1 MKHLIRSVAPGSV
14 GAELGLE
21 PGDAI
26 LSINGTEV
34 EDILDYYFLTADDTF
49 TLEIETK
56 QGETVTCEV
65 EKDSDEELGLGF
77 ADEFMGCYK
86 HCANKCIFCF
96 IDQLPKGMRDS
107 LYFKDDDSRLSFL
120 NGNYITMTNMA
131 EKDFEKIVRYHMS
144 PINVSVHTTNPELRV
159 RMLKNPRA
167 AEVMDRLRALAE
179 AGIVLNGQIVLCK
192 GVNDGAELD
201 RTLSDLCALCPAMQ
215 SLSIVP
221 VGLSDHRE
229 GLYPLEP
236 FTKEDAEA
244 LIAQVA
250 PYREAMYEK
259 TGLHL
264 VHLADEFYSLAGLM
278 PPEADAYDGYLQIEN
293 GVGMMRLFID
303 EAREAIREAG
313 EAIREAAGSADRTAD
328 SDARATSTDRASS
341 PADKGGK
348 LTLVTAPTAAPYI
361 ARIMAEV
368 RPLIPSRELRL
379 KVIENDFFG
388 RRITVTGLLTGTD
401 LIAQLSGE
409 DLGDR
414 VLLPG
419 NMFRGEETLLLDDLT
434 LEDVENALHT
444 PCVVVKS
451 SGREFVGALLA

>member
-1 MKHLIRSVAPGSV
+1 MKQLIRSVAPGSI
-14 GAELGLE
+14 GEELGLE
-21 PGDAI
+21 PGDAV
-26 LSINGTEV
+26 LSINGSEI
-34 EDILDYYFLTADDTF
+34 EDVLDYYFLTADDCF

-56 QGETVTCEV
+56 QGEVVTCEV
-65 EKDSDEELGLGF
+65 ERDPDEELGLGF
-77 ADEFMGCYK
+77 AEEFMGCYK
-86 HCANKCIFCF
+86 HCANKCVFCF
-96 IDQLPKGMRDS
+96 IDQLPKGLRES

-131 EKDFEKIVRYHMS
+131 EKDFQKIIRYHMS

-159 RMLKNPRA
+159 KMLKNPRA
-167 AEVMDRLRALAE
+167 AHVMDRLRELAE

-192 GVNDGAELD
+192 GLNDGAELD
-201 RTLSDLCALCPAMQ
+201 RTLADLAELAPAMQ

-244 LIAQVA
+244 LIAQVE
-250 PYREAMYEK
+250 PYRAAQFEK
-259 TGLHL
+259 TGLHF

-278 PPEADAYDGYLQIEN
+278 PPAADAYDGYLQIEN
-293 GVGMMRLFID
+293 GVGMMRLFMD
-303 EAREAIREAG
+303 EAEEAVAEAK
-313 EAIREAAGSADRTAD
+313 ADPAGIAPVT
-328 SDARATSTDRASS
+328 
-341 PADKGGK
+341 GK

-361 ARIMAEV
+361 ARILDEV
-368 RPLIPSRELRL
+368 RPLIPGRELSLR
-379 KVIENDFFG
+379 VIENHFFG

-401 LIAQLSGE
+401 VIAQLAGT

-419 NMFRGEETLLLDDLT
+419 NMFRGEETLMLDDLT
-434 LEDVENALHT
+434 LADVENALHT

-451 SGREFVGALLA
+451 SGREFVRALLG